1 MLQRAVATSR
11 VEAGGLPFHERFVRL
26 ALPPMNSLH
35 FFASLG
41 TFELLV
47 IAVLLAIVAAPIGLV
62 VYFVAKASK
71 RRKASKAPPPLPPQM

>member
-1 MLQRAVATSR
+1 
-11 VEAGGLPFHERFVRL
+11 
-26 ALPPMNSLH
+26 MNSLH
-35 FFASLG
+35 CLANIGPLG
-41 TFELLV
+41 NMELLV